1 VAHEVKDADPL
12 ATLTLDFDLCP
23 DLFGTLED
31 FEHCSYVLVITFAL
45 EMAILAGFS
54 ALKLDGI

>member
-1 VAHEVKDADPL
+1 
-12 ATLTLDFDLCP
+12 LTLDFDLCP